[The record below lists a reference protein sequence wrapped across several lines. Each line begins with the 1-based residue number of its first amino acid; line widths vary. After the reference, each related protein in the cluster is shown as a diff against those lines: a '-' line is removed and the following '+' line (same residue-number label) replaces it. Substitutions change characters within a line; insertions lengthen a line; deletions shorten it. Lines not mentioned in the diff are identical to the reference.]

1 MKNIEAIIFDWA
13 GTTVDYGCF
22 APVQVFI
29 EIFHKRDVQ
38 ISFEEARK
46 PMGLLKIDHIRA
58 ITEMDRVR
66 TAWLDTHGSEPTEA
80 DVEAMYKDFED
91 LLFRSLHL
99 FATPLPHVTDVMEQ
113 LRARGIKIGS
123 TTGYTEEM
131 IDIVAGEAKKQGY
144 APDTIVSSTEVPA
157 GRPYPWMVYENAK
170 QLNVFPPSR
179 MIKVGDTETDMQ
191 EGQNAGMWTIGVVKG
206 SSTLG
211 LSQQEVEEMDS
222 ALLETKV
229 EAAEK
234 TLLEAGA
241 DYVMTDMS
249 ELPALVEAIEKQ
261 MNEDVEAHV

>member
-29 EIFHKRDVQ
+29 EIFHKRNVQ

-66 TAWLDTHGSEPTEA
+66 TAWTNTHGSEPTEV

-131 IDIVAGEAKKQGY
+131 IDIVAGEAKKKGY

-157 GRPYPWMVYENAK
+157 GRPYPWMINENAK
-170 QLNVFPPSR
+170 QLNVFPTSR
-179 MIKVGDTETDMQ
+179 MIKVGDTETDML

-222 ALLETKV
+222 GLLETKI

-234 TLLEAGA
+234 TLLEACA

-249 ELPALVEAIEKQ
+249 ELPALVEAIEKR